1 MAENEKSTQN
11 VEMETELL
19 GSLFLKDGLVIPDV
33 AAILKPNDFYYSV
46 HQIIYQIILD
56 FHSRGVVPS
65 LISTW
70 EEMQKH
76 KDCKDNEKVF
86 YNSLNF
92 IRGADTTLRD
102 KNFRQGQKSHKEK

>member
-76 KDCKDNEKVF
+76 KHYEI
-86 YNSLNF
+86 S
-92 IRGADTTLRD
+92 IRISTQQRYIRFQEWCLA
-102 KNFRQGQKSHKEK
+102 